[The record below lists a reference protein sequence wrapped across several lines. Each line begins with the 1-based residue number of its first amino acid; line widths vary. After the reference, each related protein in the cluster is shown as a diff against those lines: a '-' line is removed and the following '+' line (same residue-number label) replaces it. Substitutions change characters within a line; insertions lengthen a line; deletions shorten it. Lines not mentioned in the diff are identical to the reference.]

1 MSLKA
6 GILEKR
12 ERVRRYRLKV
22 QSRMQELKWSV
33 LALYLARRDPRVPLK
48 AKLAIVLAVG
58 YFVSPIDLIPD
69 FIPVIGQLDELV
81 IVGALT
87 AFALRCIPSGVMD
100 EYRAKA
106 KVQFARGAPKGYM
119 IGILVVSVYVMGA
132 IGLVLLV
139 AALWP

>member
-22 QSRMQELKWSV
+22 QGRIGELKWSV

-87 AFALRCIPSGVMD
+87 AFALMGTTMAPGF
-100 EYRAKA
+100 EYDDYQEGDRAKLV
-106 KVQFARGAPKGYM
+106 KEYPEFAER
-119 IGILVVSVYVMGA
+119 IC
-132 IGLVLLV
+132 GLTH
-139 AALWP
+139 

>member
-22 QSRMQELKWSV
+22 QGRIGELKWSV

-87 AFALRCIPSGVMD
+87 AFALGTIPAEVMD
-100 EYRAKA
+100 EYRAMA
-106 KVQFARGAPKGYM
+106 KVQFAKGAPKSYLM
-119 IGILVVSVYVMGA
+119 GIIIVSVYVLGA